1 MDIDKRVQY
10 NDASQ
15 LYLYTVHVIEEINT
29 DLEGITPQ
37 NYAGMEN
44 GLYYQKS
51 VCIGARSAK
60 VNKPPA
66 FLTEPILTSNINGSH
81 TFSFK
86 MPRFYYDL
94 SGNKKNNDL
103 LDYLHNETRLLLQ
116 YYENIVD
123 RNSFNS
129 DGNYIGKDIELE
141 NLFINGQSATVD
153 ENIKTLVFIIKDIKE
168 DITGQFFEFECNDI
182 YINELSKIGTQI
194 VMDTELQN
202 NIGSAQDL
210 IQYVL
215 DESNSDWVFE
225 GIENNSQKGFFNY
238 VEQPI
243 VAARDAEY
251 YWYLFGLNDLQDS
264 TPYLSFYKKN
274 QASPTLDLSKYIDE
288 TTGLFDGGNDFTF
301 YSPIK
306 LTGTNYEIDLNLTKT
321 DYQSITATANNNYIE
336 RVPIT
341 VHSINQSTGA
351 IIVTTMGTLD
361 AKAYYEYHGNFLV
374 AQTKTV
380 YDKYGKQFVTPCHDV
395 LTSRGKKYKN
405 ISYYRKNGYLVTDGG
420 IDNFVSN
427 PNSFS
432 NTNGWTFHT
441 NKVDTKLRVT
451 TTTFKD
457 IKNNETEYS
466 CLELECTPNGS
477 GGDYDSAEVGIT
489 NNLFMDNYAKTQG
502 LIKDETFIFIIK
514 GQYYNSSSGNWDSNF
529 HTQLG
534 AIFIRVFNNLTN
546 FYTTN
551 VEQFTTKSL
560 DVTTVEKTPAGYIY
574 YDNKQKFYWL
584 KFRCPN
590 SYSQTQLQN
599 IAEFKTIKGELQDIT
614 TAGILEQLGLSIR
627 FDMASNY
634 DEGKLRILD
643 VEFFRQNIIKNKEG
657 KDVLILPEPLT
668 WLETDSNKKY
678 VIDKNKLL
686 SNYGTQPYYRYYMA
700 PDTELNYA
708 GQNLND
714 SKGQTKVLKY
724 TCQRKLTDLKTDAG
738 ITLWYLYLIVNKDY
752 YDTVQGTEFNVNLNA
767 SAALN
772 EWNNNVNKNPHILGG
787 YAPKKGKFL
796 TLAPKLLEKYL
807 YKDSAPN
814 LDKFVYSSEL
824 RLYKNP
830 LCEGVIIPDVP
841 GIASFMG
848 IYSKGTYT
856 DENGNE
862 HNDYINLPF
871 AYTIDQI
878 KAKGAGTYLCWD
890 NTFNFENTTSTTLH
904 KYFQPTKSVN
914 NKATCPEDIIYSD
927 IGTVEKDDKYPPIY
941 TTLKIGTVSASNSN
955 AFNIIQKCCETFN
968 CWANFKVELV
978 APSLTAPDK
987 FIMRKSI
994 KLYDQYYTDI
1004 SDKFSFKYQ
1013 NNIDSIKRTVN
1024 SEDITTKTI
1033 VPANNNEY
1041 GKNGFCTIQRS
1052 KYNLSGENFI
1062 YNFKYYIKKKML
1074 DEGTLNRD
1082 MYGRN
1087 EMDILPTNMTFDV
1100 YKKNPDYCQEICD
1113 NFYNNFCID
1122 LKKRIWANNNDLPFG
1137 YIPTLHRINT
1147 KARDIN
1153 DNLGIALTNKNEAY
1167 ASYLVSTEA
1176 ISEGEK
1182 LKAKAEDKL
1191 KQYTA
1196 IDGPKKMQE
1205 IVQGVTSWTPADVLK
1220 MMQELLADTQRFDSI
1235 LETQKAIRLSTKEV
1249 YEKYDREYKMYS
1261 LLAELLEKESIFLQE
1276 TFENKYHLYIQE
1288 GTWTS
1293 EDYYDDDKYY
1303 LDAASVAYTSGFP
1316 KVTYEIAV
1324 EPLINRLGFASFDGS
1339 TLLAAGY
1346 RLEPGH
1352 KTYIEDGDYFKD
1364 ENGNDF
1370 REEVIISETRKY
1382 LDSPENNTITVQNFR
1397 TQFED
1402 LFQRI
1407 AATTANLE
1415 FAQGMYA
1422 RAASLINPD
1431 GSLQPQAVEKTFT
1444 NAKSISLTTDSSVVT
1459 GENGIIATNT
1469 KNPSEQTQLCGSGLR
1484 CTANG
1489 GKTWMTAITGN
1500 GINANAITSGQIA
1513 TDKIFIGDPN
1523 NPQFKWDSEGIT
1535 SFCEGVNSTNNYKYL
1550 NYYKFTRLN
1559 DLGFYGIDQ
1568 VHTSGTTPNNGY
1580 YLRKNVSVNAN
1591 IQESDYMGQTL
1602 GSSNLLLNP
1611 QCIFY
1616 VGWAGFKFKSGNT
1629 TSMEGLY
1636 FDNTN
1641 GLVMRDSGGKQ
1652 RLQMNTSGLVLK
1664 DDDGKQ
1670 RLQIGPLMTKTTG
1683 QGTTQTIYGFAVK
1696 DTGGHPVLFNLAD
1709 ATNSG
1714 IIGITGS
1721 INVLPTNVGYNVN
1734 STLLKMGYTSNKGLG
1749 FNQEVCN
1756 ITTSEVTGTETFL
1769 NPSILELNGK
1779 YSIIGNA
1786 NKEPGVETTFY
1797 QYYTDRTKN
1806 LIGSI
1811 KLSTYKS
1818 AAERYWD
1825 IDKGEDGL
1833 VFTSLGGYTDLTVL
1847 ETTND
1852 ISSSS
1857 YCQWGMRLEHSQG
1870 IYANMSLKKFGTF
1883 FSVNARDELQSMKYI
1898 GTVTLRAFG
1907 GYEKCYYPTLSFVA
1921 MPMAKQKQGCIFTPD
1936 IFVCKGLYSD
1946 NIECEHLLTKSISTG
1961 SSTEYMTISNLSS
1974 SNLCAVNIYSNPQG
1988 ETIYIKDS
1996 ILFGSDPNKKILAN
2010 FSNAYLRGGSVTIYD
2025 NLAFST
2031 DPNHKTV
2038 VDFNNADIKNFT
2050 LANETVADFNN
2061 ANIKNFTLTPGTWAD
2076 LIGSGW
2082 TDPSA
2087 VLVQLSLGNQFALTL
2102 DKKTSIIGIYYKSTP
2117 FITGEY
2123 NSSAKT
2129 ISNVKLGGT
2138 STLA

>member
-1 MDIDKRVQY
+1 MDINKRVQY

-29 DLEGITPQ
+29 DVEGITPQ

-129 DGNYIGKDIELE
+129 DGNYIGKNIELE
-141 NLFINGQSATVD
+141 NLFINDQSATVD
-153 ENIKTLVFIIKDIKE
+153 ENIKTLVFVIKDIKE

-225 GIENNSQKGFFNY
+225 GIEDNSQKGFFNY

-243 VAARDAEY
+243 VAARDLEN

-274 QASPTLDLSKYIDE
+274 QASSTLDLSEYIDE
-288 TTGLFDGGNDFTF
+288 TTGLFDGGSDFTF

-351 IIVTTMGTLD
+351 TIDTTMGTLD

-395 LTSRGKKYKN
+395 LTSNNKKYKN

-432 NTNGWTFHT
+432 NTNGWTFYS
-441 NKVDTKLRVT
+441 NKANTKLQVT

-457 IKNNETEYS
+457 IEYS
-466 CLELECTPNGS
+466 CLELECTPR
-477 GGDYDSAEVGIT
+477 GGGADYNSAEVGIT

-502 LIKDETFIFIIK
+502 LIKGEYFIFVIK
-514 GQYYNSSSGNWDSNF
+514 GQYYSGGTNDKEQWNPDFYNALNRMYVKV
-529 HTQLG
+529 LG
-534 AIFIRVFNNLTN
+534 
-546 FYTTN
+546 
-551 VEQFTTKSL
+551 KSI
-560 DVTTVEKTPAGYIY
+560 E
-574 YDNKQKFYWL
+574 FYWSDTYPL
-584 KFRCPN
+584 NNQVLDANTAPSASIDTLYWDANQQLLWFKTQCPN
-590 SYSQTQLQN
+590 SYSYSQTQLQN
-599 IAEFKTIKGELQDIT
+599 ITEFKTKEGKLDNAT
-614 TAGILEQLGLSIR
+614 TGAILDELGLSIR
-627 FDMASNY
+627 FDVKETY
-634 DEGKLRILD
+634 TKGKLRILD

-657 KDVLILPEPLT
+657 QDVLILPEPLT
-668 WLETDSNKKY
+668 WLKSDNNSDKKY
-678 VIDKNKLL
+678 TIDANKLL

-708 GQNLND
+708 GQNNND
-714 SKGQTKVLKY
+714 PKGQTKVLKY

-752 YDTVQGTEFNVNLNA
+752 YDTVQRTEFNANSNA
-767 SAALN
+767 SAAL
-772 EWNNNVNKNPHILGG
+772 EQWNNNVNIFLHRPGG

-796 TLAPKLLEKYL
+796 TLTPKLLEKYL

-814 LDKFVYSSEL
+814 LDKFVYSDAL

-830 LCEGVIIPDVP
+830 ECKGVIIPDVP

-848 IYSKGTYT
+848 VYSKGTYK

-862 HNDYINLPF
+862 QNDYVNLPF
-871 AYTIDQI
+871 AYTKEQI

-890 NTFNFENTTSTTLH
+890 NNFNFEETTSTTLH
-904 KYFQPTKSVN
+904 KYFQPAKSIN

-1004 SDKFSFKYQ
+1004 SDEFSFKYQ

-1082 MYGRN
+1082 MYGHN
-1087 EMDILPTNMTFDV
+1087 EMDILPANMTFDE
-1100 YKKNPDYCQEICD
+1100 YKNYPDNCQEICD

-1137 YIPTLHRINT
+1137 YIPTLHRINI
-1147 KARDIN
+1147 KAQEVN
-1153 DNLGIALTNKNEAY
+1153 NNLGLALTNRNEAY
-1167 ASYLVSTEA
+1167 ASFLVSSEA
-1176 ISEGEK
+1176 IIAAKEEKEKANEK
-1182 LKAKAEDKL
+1182 LTQYANVGAK
-1191 KQYTA
+1191 
-1196 IDGPKKMQE
+1196 QE
-1205 IVQGVTSWTPADVLK
+1205 LEKIVQDLSTLTSADVYRQLK
-1220 MMQELLADTQRFDSI
+1220 AYSDEVQKFKNI
-1235 LETQKAIRLSTKEV
+1235 IETQEAVRTSTKNL
-1249 YEKYDREYKMYS
+1249 YENYDAQYKYYKII
-1261 LLAELLEKESIFLQE
+1261 AELLEKESLILQD

-1382 LDSPENNTITVQNFR
+1382 LDSPQNNTVTVQNFR

-1431 GSLQPQAVEKTFT
+1431 GSLQPQAIEKTFT

-1469 KNPSEQTQLCGSGLR
+1469 KNPSEQTQFCGSGIR

-1535 SFCEGVNSTNNYKYL
+1535 SFDTYASNGTNYL

-1568 VHTSGTTPNNGY
+1568 VHTGTTSNSY
-1580 YLRKNVSVNAN
+1580 YLRNNVIVNAD
-1591 IQESDYMGQTL
+1591 IQESDYTGET
-1602 GSSNLLLNP
+1602 STSPNLLLNP

-1652 RLQMNTSGLVLK
+1652 RLQ
-1664 DDDGKQ
+1664 
-1670 RLQIGPLMTKTTG
+1670 IGPLTTIRTE

-1696 DTGGHPVLFNLAD
+1696 DGKDHPVLFNLAD
-1709 ATNSG
+1709 ADNSG

-1721 INVLPTNVGYNVN
+1721 INILTTNANYNVT
-1734 STLLKMGYTSNKGLG
+1734 SPLLKIGYTRNRGLE

-1756 ITTSEVTGTETFL
+1756 ITTSTVEQTQKYL
-1769 NPSILELNGK
+1769 NPSILELTGD
-1779 YSIIGNA
+1779 YSIVGNA
-1786 NKEPGVETTFY
+1786 NKKPGVETTFY
-1797 QYYTDRTKN
+1797 QYYTDGNGKN
-1806 LIGSI
+1806 LISSLRI
-1811 KLSTYKS
+1811 SKYNSTTKTES
-1818 AAERYWD
+1818 ERYWD
-1825 IDKGEDGL
+1825 IDDEEHG
-1833 VFTSLGGYTDLTVL
+1833 FAFNSLGGYAELNLL
-1847 ETTND
+1847 ETAVDGSQDTY
-1852 ISSSS
+1852 S
-1857 YCQWGMRLEHSQG
+1857 QWGMRLEHSGG
-1870 IYANMSLKKFGTF
+1870 IHMCISTKELGNF
-1883 FSVNARDELQSMKYI
+1883 FQSNSISELNSMKYF
-1898 GTVTLRAFG
+1898 GTITLRAFG
-1907 GYEKCYYPTLSFVA
+1907 GYDHCYYPTLSFVG
-1921 MPMAKQKQGCIFTPD
+1921 MPTQTEKYGCIFTPD
-1936 IFVCKGLYSD
+1936 IFICKGLYSD
-1946 NIECEHLLTKSISTG
+1946 EIQTKKLSCNEIVDFSQATSVNLGTVTTLNISSLTCNNITCTDSIVVTNTVKTHQLQPSGRNTTVYCADF
-1961 SSTEYMTISNLSS
+1961 SSANFYTTNL
-1974 SNLCAVNIYSNPQG
+1974 YSNPKNTG
-1988 ETIYIKDS
+1988 TIYVQSPITFGTDS
-1996 ILFGSDPNKKILAN
+1996 DKKIAVN
-2010 FSNAYLRGGSVTIYD
+2010 
-2025 NLAFST
+2025 
-2031 DPNHKTV
+2031 
-2038 VDFNNADIKNFT
+2038 FNNAKITGIKINDNFWDT
-2050 LANETVADFNN
+2050 IL
-2061 ANIKNFTLTPGTWAD
+2061 
-2076 LIGSGW
+2076 GS
-2082 TDPSA
+2082 SYK
-2087 VLVQLSLGNQFALTL
+2087 LSLGRGFTLSILDQKDTAYNVALSYLNESLLVGTY
-2102 DKKTSIIGIYYKSTP
+2102 DPKIKKFTSIAFGI
-2117 FITGEY
+2117 
-2123 NSSAKT
+2123 
-2129 ISNVKLGGT
+2129 
-2138 STLA
+2138 

>member
-1 MDIDKRVQY
+1 MDINKRVQY

-29 DLEGITPQ
+29 DVEGITPQ

-129 DGNYIGKDIELE
+129 DGNYIGKNIELE
-141 NLFINGQSATVD
+141 NLFINDQSATVD
-153 ENIKTLVFIIKDIKE
+153 ENIKTLVFVIKDIKE

-225 GIENNSQKGFFNY
+225 GIEDNSQKGFFNY

-243 VAARDAEY
+243 VAARDLEN

-274 QASPTLDLSKYIDE
+274 QASSTLDLSEYIDE
-288 TTGLFDGGNDFTF
+288 TTGLFDGGSDFTF

-351 IIVTTMGTLD
+351 TIDTTMSTLD

-395 LTSRGKKYKN
+395 LTSNNKKYKN

-432 NTNGWTFHT
+432 NTNGWTFYS
-441 NKVDTKLRVT
+441 NKANTKLQVT

-457 IKNNETEYS
+457 IEYS
-466 CLELECTPNGS
+466 CLELECTPR
-477 GGDYDSAEVGIT
+477 GDDADYNSAEVGIT

-502 LIKDETFIFIIK
+502 LIKGEYFIFVIK
-514 GQYYNSSSGNWDSNF
+514 GQYYSGSTNDKEQWNPDFYNALNGMYVKVLSK
-529 HTQLG
+529 L
-534 AIFIRVFNNLTN
+534 IN
-546 FYTTN
+546 FYWSDTN
-551 VEQFTTKSL
+551 PLNNKVL
-560 DVTTVEKTPAGYIY
+560 DATTVPSASIDTLYWDADQQLLWFKT
-574 YDNKQKFYWL
+574 Q
-584 KFRCPN
+584 CPH

-599 IAEFKTIKGELQDIT
+599 ITEFKTKEGKLDNT
-614 TAGILEQLGLSIR
+614 TTGAILNELGLSIR
-627 FDMASNY
+627 FNIDRDY
-634 DEGKLRILD
+634 TKGKLRILD

-657 KDVLILPEPLT
+657 EDILILPEPLT
-668 WLETDSNKKY
+668 WLEIDKDKKY

-752 YDTVQGTEFNVNLNA
+752 YDTVQETEFNANSNA

-772 EWNNNVNKNPHILGG
+772 EWNNNVNIFLHRPGG

-814 LDKFVYSSEL
+814 LDKFVYSDAL

-830 LCEGVIIPDVP
+830 ECKGVIIPDVP

-848 IYSKGTYT
+848 VYSKGTYK

-862 HNDYINLPF
+862 QNDYVNLPF
-871 AYTIDQI
+871 AYTKEQI
-878 KAKGAGTYLCWD
+878 KAKEAGTYLCWD
-890 NTFNFENTTSTTLH
+890 NTFNFEETTSTTLY
-904 KYFQPTKSVN
+904 KYFKPAKSIN

-1004 SDKFSFKYQ
+1004 SDEFSFKYQ

-1087 EMDILPTNMTFDV
+1087 EMDILPANMTFDK
-1100 YKKNPDYCQEICD
+1100 YKNYPDNCQEICD

-1137 YIPTLHRINT
+1137 YIPTLHRINI
-1147 KARDIN
+1147 KAQEVN
-1153 DNLGIALTNKNEAY
+1153 NNLGLALTNRNEAY
-1167 ASYLVSTEA
+1167 ASFLVSSEA
-1176 ISEGEK
+1176 ITAAKEEKEKANEK
-1182 LKAKAEDKL
+1182 LTQYANVGAK
-1191 KQYTA
+1191 
-1196 IDGPKKMQE
+1196 QE
-1205 IVQGVTSWTPADVLK
+1205 LEKIVQDLSTLTSADVYRQLK
-1220 MMQELLADTQRFDSI
+1220 AYSDEVQKFKNI
-1235 LETQKAIRLSTKEV
+1235 IETQEAVRTSTKNL
-1249 YEKYDREYKMYS
+1249 YENYDAQYKYYKII
-1261 LLAELLEKESIFLQE
+1261 AELLEKESLILQD

-1382 LDSPENNTITVQNFR
+1382 LDSPQNNTVTVQNFR

-1469 KNPSEQTQLCGSGLR
+1469 KNPSEQTQFCGSGLR
-1484 CTANG
+1484 CTTNG

-1523 NPQFKWDSEGIT
+1523 NPRFKWDSEGIT
-1535 SFCEGVNSTNNYKYL
+1535 SFDTYAWNGTNYL

-1568 VHTSGTTPNNGY
+1568 VHTGTTSNSY
-1580 YLRKNVSVNAN
+1580 YLRNNVIVNAD
-1591 IQESDYMGQTL
+1591 IQESDYTGET
-1602 GSSNLLLNP
+1602 STSPNLLLNP

-1641 GLVMRDSGGKQ
+1641 GLVMRDSGG
-1652 RLQMNTSGLVLK
+1652 N
-1664 DDDGKQ
+1664 Q
-1670 RLQIGPLMTKTTG
+1670 RLQIGPLTKEDNN
-1683 QGTTQTIYGFAVK
+1683 TIYGFAVK
-1696 DTGGHPVLFNLAD
+1696 DINDHPVLFNLAD
-1709 ATNSG
+1709 ADNSG

-1721 INVLPTNVGYNVN
+1721 INILTTNANYNVT
-1734 STLLKMGYTSNKGLG
+1734 SPLLKMGYTSNRGLE

-1756 ITTSEVTGTETFL
+1756 ITTSTVEQTPKYL
-1769 NPSILELNGK
+1769 NPSILELTGD

-1786 NKEPGVETTFY
+1786 NKKPGVETTFY
-1797 QYYTDRTKN
+1797 QYYTDGNRKN
-1806 LIGSI
+1806 LIGSLKI
-1811 KLSTYKS
+1811 SKYDSTT
-1818 AAERYWD
+1818 ERYWD
-1825 IDKGEDGL
+1825 IINKNEK
-1833 VFTSLGGYTDLTVL
+1833 VAAFNSSGGYAELTLL
-1847 ETTND
+1847 ETVND
-1852 ISSSS
+1852 TSPNS
-1857 YCQWGMRLEHSQG
+1857 YSQWGMRLEHSYG
-1870 IYANMSLKKFGTF
+1870 IHLGMATGQFGSF
-1883 FSVNARDELQSMKYI
+1883 FSTDSFDESYSMKYF
-1898 GTVTLRAFG
+1898 GTITLRAFG
-1907 GYEKCYYPTLSFVA
+1907 GYDHCYYPTLSFVA
-1921 MPMAKQKQGCIFTPD
+1921 MPKDKEKRGCIFTPD
-1936 IFVCKGLYSD
+1936 IFICKGLYSD
-1946 NIECEHLLTKSISTG
+1946 EIQTEKLSCNEIVDFSQATSVNLGTVTTLNISSLTCNNITCTDSIVVTNTVKTHQLQPSGRNT
-1961 SSTEYMTISNLSS
+1961 TVYCAELSS
-1974 SNLCAVNIYSNPQG
+1974 ANFYTTNLYSNPKNTG
-1988 ETIYIKDS
+1988 TIYVQSPIA
-1996 ILFGSDPNKKILAN
+1996 ILNKL
-2010 FSNAYLRGGSVTIYD
+2010 S
-2025 NLAFST
+2025 FST
-2031 DPNHKTV
+2031 DSTKPTTI
-2038 VDFNNADIKNFT
+2038 DFSNTNITNFT
-2050 LANETVADFNN
+2050 LKTNDWN
-2061 ANIKNFTLTPGTWAD
+2061 TLIESSWKDTT
-2076 LIGSGW
+2076 GSK
-2082 TDPSA
+2082 
-2087 VLVQLSLGNQFALTL
+2087 LLSLGHGFTL
-2102 DKKTSIIGIYYKSTP
+2102 SI
-2117 FITGEY
+2117 
-2123 NSSAKT
+2123 NSSTQGSNDLIRLTYKGTSLIQGLYDPDAYE
-2129 ISNVKLGGT
+2129 ISNVILGGK
-2138 STLA
+2138 L

>member
-1 MDIDKRVQY
+1 MDINKRVQY

-29 DLEGITPQ
+29 DVEGITPQ

-66 FLTEPILTSNINGSH
+66 FLTEPILISNINGSH

-123 RNSFNS
+123 GDSFDSN
-129 DGNYIGKDIELE
+129 GNYIGKNIELE
-141 NLFINGQSATVD
+141 DLFINGQSATVD
-153 ENIKTLVFIIKDIKE
+153 ENIKTLVFVIKDIKE

-182 YINELSKIGTQI
+182 YINELSKVGTQI

-225 GIENNSQKGFFNY
+225 GVEDNSQKGFFNY

-243 VAARDAEY
+243 VAARDLEN
-251 YWYLFGLNDLQDS
+251 YWYLFGLNDLQNS

-274 QASPTLDLSKYIDE
+274 IASSTLDLSKYIDE
-288 TTGLFDGGNDFTF
+288 TTGLFDGGDDFTF

-306 LTGTNYEIDLNLTKT
+306 LTGTDYEIDLNLTKT

-336 RVPIT
+336 RVPVT
-341 VHSINQSTGA
+341 VYSVNQETGA
-351 IIVTTMGTLD
+351 IFHTTMSNLD

-395 LTSRGKKYKN
+395 ITSGNKKYKN

-427 PNSFS
+427 PNNFS
-432 NTNGWTFHT
+432 NTNGWTFYT
-441 NKVDTKLRVT
+441 NKANTKLQVT

-457 IKNNETEYS
+457 IEYS
-466 CLELECTPNGS
+466 CLELECTPNG
-477 GGDYDSAEVGIT
+477 GGAAYEYAEVGIT

-502 LIKDETFIFIIK
+502 LIKGEYFIFVIK
-514 GQYYNSSSGNWDSNF
+514 GQYYSGSINDKEQWDPDFYNALNRIYVKV
-529 HTQLG
+529 LG
-534 AIFIRVFNNLTN
+534 KLI
-546 FYTTN
+546 
-551 VEQFTTKSL
+551 E
-560 DVTTVEKTPAGYIY
+560 
-574 YDNKQKFYWL
+574 FYWSDTIPL
-584 KFRCPN
+584 NNNKVLDANTVPSASIDTLYWDANQQLLWFKTQCPSSY

-599 IAEFKTIKGELQDIT
+599 IVEFKTKEGKLDNT
-614 TAGILEQLGLSIR
+614 TTGAILEKLGLSIR
-627 FDMASNY
+627 FDVKSTY
-634 DEGKLRILD
+634 EKGKLRILD

-657 KDVLILPEPLT
+657 QDVLILPEPLM
-668 WLETDSNKKY
+668 WLEIDQDKKY

-700 PDTELNYA
+700 PDTELNYS
-708 GQNLND
+708 GQNNND

-738 ITLWYLYLIVNKDY
+738 ITLWYLYLIVNKEY
-752 YDTVQGTEFNVNLNA
+752 YNTVLNSQFNANINA
-767 SAALN
+767 SAALKD
-772 EWNNNVNKNPHILGG
+772 WNDKVNNYQITGG

-796 TLAPKLLEKYL
+796 TLTPKLLEKYL

-830 LCEGVIIPDVP
+830 ECKGVIIPDVP

-848 IYSKGTYT
+848 TYSKGTYT

-890 NTFNFENTTSTTLH
+890 NTFDFERTTSTTLH
-904 KYFQPTKSVN
+904 KYFKPAKSIN

-968 CWANFKVELV
+968 CWANFKVELI

-1004 SDKFSFKYQ
+1004 SREFSFKYQ

-1087 EMDILPTNMTFDV
+1087 EMDILPNDIPFDD
-1100 YKKNPDYCQEICD
+1100 YKNQLDMCQEKCD
-1113 NFYNNFCID
+1113 NFYNNFCIE

-1137 YIPTLHRINT
+1137 YIPTLHRINI
-1147 KARDIN
+1147 KAQEIN
-1153 DNLGIALTNKNEAY
+1153 NNLGLALTNRNEAY
-1167 ASYLVSTEA
+1167 ASFLVSSEA
-1176 ISEGEK
+1176 ITTATEEK
-1182 LKAKAEDKL
+1182 EKADEKFTQYANVGAKQELEKIVHDLSTLTSADVYRQLKAYSDE
-1191 KQYTA
+1191 
-1196 IDGPKKMQE
+1196 
-1205 IVQGVTSWTPADVLK
+1205 VQK
-1220 MMQELLADTQRFDSI
+1220 FKNI
-1235 LETQKAIRLSTKEV
+1235 IETQEAVRTSTKNL
-1249 YEKYDREYKMYS
+1249 YENYDAQYKYYKII
-1261 LLAELLEKESIFLQE
+1261 AELLEKESLILQD

-1324 EPLINRLGFASFDGS
+1324 EPLINRLGLASFDGS
-1339 TLLAAGY
+1339 TSLARGY

-1382 LDSPENNTITVQNFR
+1382 LDSPENNTVTVQNFR

-1469 KNPSEQTQLCGSGLR
+1469 KNPSEQTQFCGSGLR
-1484 CTANG
+1484 CTTNG
-1489 GKTWMTAITGN
+1489 GKTWMTAVTGN

-1523 NPQFKWDSEGIT
+1523 NPRFKWDSEGIT
-1535 SFCEGVNSTNNYKYL
+1535 SFDIYTQDTIDYL

-1568 VHTSGTTPNNGY
+1568 VHTGTTSNSY

-1591 IQESDYMGQTL
+1591 IQESDYTGNTST
-1602 GSSNLLLNP
+1602 SSNLLLNP

-1652 RLQMNTSGLVLK
+1652 RLQ
-1664 DDDGKQ
+1664 
-1670 RLQIGPLMTKTTG
+1670 IGPLTKENNN
-1683 QGTTQTIYGFAVK
+1683 TIYGFAVK
-1696 DTGGHPVLFNLAD
+1696 DGNDHPVLFNLAD
-1709 ATNSG
+1709 TDNSG

-1721 INVLPTNVGYNVN
+1721 INILPTNANYNVN
-1734 STLLKMGYTSNKGLG
+1734 STLLKMGYTSSTGSDQK
-1749 FNQEVCN
+1749 FYQATIN
-1756 ITTSEVTGTETFL
+1756 IVETGTNYTLSESGTVTF
-1769 NPSILELNGK
+1769 NPEIIQLSGK
-1779 YSIIGNA
+1779 YSIIGNVDWVENVNTNYIQRACYTIDNKPIKAISFFGINKMDNTYSTTGDGYISAMVIPHGTYMEFISYTQSHDDSWFKYGLAIKPAGLLTTATYTGGDTSALMGLAQRGFASGVALQPITCLADA
-1786 NKEPGVETTFY
+1786 NAPF
-1797 QYYTDRTKN
+1797 
-1806 LIGSI
+1806 
-1811 KLSTYKS
+1811 
-1818 AAERYWD
+1818 
-1825 IDKGEDGL
+1825 L
-1833 VFTSLGGYTDLTVL
+1833 VFMGSNNKSQKGYIATEDNFICNELSCKILNSTTVSVTNISATTITTKSLSSGSPSEFLYIPDL
-1847 ETTND
+1847 
-1852 ISSSS
+1852 SS
-1857 YCQWGMRLEHSQG
+1857 YNIKTAVIHNDDKPMTFRSDV
-1870 IYANMSLKKFGTF
+1870 NFG
-1883 FSVNARDELQSMKYI
+1883 AAD
-1898 GTVTLRAFG
+1898 
-1907 GYEKCYYPTLSFVA
+1907 
-1921 MPMAKQKQGCIFTPD
+1921 
-1936 IFVCKGLYSD
+1936 
-1946 NIECEHLLTKSISTG
+1946 
-1961 SSTEYMTISNLSS
+1961 
-1974 SNLCAVNIYSNPQG
+1974 
-1988 ETIYIKDS
+1988 
-1996 ILFGSDPNKKILAN
+1996 KKININ
-2010 FSNAYLRGGSVTIYD
+2010 FSNAATLQGFT
-2025 NLAFST
+2025 NLLWTTST
-2031 DPNHKTV
+2031 DTSTN
-2038 VDFNNADIKNFT
+2038 
-2050 LANETVADFNN
+2050 
-2061 ANIKNFTLTPGTWAD
+2061 
-2076 LIGSGW
+2076 SY
-2082 TDPSA
+2082 
-2087 VLVQLSLGNQFALTL
+2087 TL
-2102 DKKTSIIGIYYKSTP
+2102 DLGHNFSIITTPSGLFLNFYNKS
-2117 FITGEY
+2117 FLAVAY
-2123 NSSAKT
+2123 NSDSITQVVIPKLSA
-2129 ISNVKLGGT
+2129 S
-2138 STLA
+2138 

>member
-1 MDIDKRVQY
+1 MDINKRVQY

-60 VNKPPA
+60 INKPPA

-123 RNSFNS
+123 IDSFDSN
-129 DGNYIGKDIELE
+129 GNYIGKNIELE
-141 NLFINGQSATVD
+141 DLFINGQSATID
-153 ENIKTLVFIIKDIKE
+153 ENIKTLVFVIKDIKE

-225 GIENNSQKGFFNY
+225 GIEDNSQKGFFNY

-243 VAARDAEY
+243 VAARDSEN

-274 QASPTLDLSKYIDE
+274 IPEPTLDLSKYIDE
-288 TTGLFDGGNDFTF
+288 TTGLFDGGDDFTF

-306 LTGTNYEIDLNLTKT
+306 LTGTNYEIDLNLAKT
-321 DYQSITATANNNYIE
+321 VYRSITATANNNYIE
-336 RVPIT
+336 RVPVT
-341 VHSINQSTGA
+341 VHSINQSTGT
-351 IIVTTMGTLD
+351 IIDTTMGTLD

-395 LTSRGKKYKN
+395 LTKDGKKYKN

-427 PNSFS
+427 PNNFS
-432 NTNGWTFHT
+432 NTNGWTFYS
-441 NKVDTKLRVT
+441 NKANTKLQVT

-457 IKNNETEYS
+457 IEYS
-466 CLELECTPNGS
+466 CLELECTPR
-477 GGDYDSAEVGIT
+477 GGGADYNSAEVGIT

-502 LIKDETFIFIIK
+502 LIKGEYFIFVIK
-514 GQYYNSSSGNWDSNF
+514 GQYYSGSTNDKEQWNPDFYNALNGMYVKVLSK
-529 HTQLG
+529 L
-534 AIFIRVFNNLTN
+534 IN
-546 FYTTN
+546 FYWSDTN
-551 VEQFTTKSL
+551 PLNNKVL
-560 DVTTVEKTPAGYIY
+560 DATTVPSASIDTLYWDADQQLLWFKT
-574 YDNKQKFYWL
+574 Q
-584 KFRCPN
+584 CPN

-599 IAEFKTIKGELQDIT
+599 IVEFKTKEGKLLDT
-614 TAGILEQLGLSIR
+614 TTEAILETLGLSIR
-627 FDMASNY
+627 FNIDRDY
-634 DEGKLRILD
+634 TKGKLRILD

-657 KDVLILPEPLT
+657 EDILILPEPLT
-668 WLETDSNKKY
+668 WLEIDKDKKY

-752 YDTVQGTEFNVNLNA
+752 YDTVQRTEFNANSNA

-772 EWNNNVNKNPHILGG
+772 EWNNNVNKYPHIPGG

-814 LDKFVYSSEL
+814 LDKFVYSDAL

-830 LCEGVIIPDVP
+830 ECKGVIIPDVP

-848 IYSKGTYT
+848 VYSKGTYT

-862 HNDYINLPF
+862 QKDYVNLPF
-871 AYTIDQI
+871 AYTEEQI

-890 NTFNFENTTSTTLH
+890 NTFDFENTTSTTLH
-904 KYFQPTKSVN
+904 KYFQPAKSIN

-1004 SDKFSFKYQ
+1004 SREFSFKYQ

-1087 EMDILPTNMTFDV
+1087 EMDILPANIND
-1100 YKKNPDYCQEICD
+1100 YQDDPDNCQKICD

-1137 YIPTLHRINT
+1137 YIPTLHRINI
-1147 KARDIN
+1147 KAQEIN
-1153 DNLGIALTNKNEAY
+1153 NNLGLALTNRNEAY
-1167 ASYLVSTEA
+1167 ASFLVSSEA
-1176 ISEGEK
+1176 ITTAKEEKEKADEK
-1182 LKAKAEDKL
+1182 LTQYANVGAK
-1191 KQYTA
+1191 
-1196 IDGPKKMQE
+1196 QE
-1205 IVQGVTSWTPADVLK
+1205 LEKIVHDLSTLTSADVYRQLK
-1220 MMQELLADTQRFDSI
+1220 AYSDEVQKFKNI
-1235 LETQKAIRLSTKEV
+1235 IETQEAVRTSTKNL
-1249 YEKYDREYKMYS
+1249 YENYDAQYKYYKII
-1261 LLAELLEKESIFLQE
+1261 AELLEKESLILQD

-1324 EPLINRLGFASFDGS
+1324 EPLINNLGFASFDGS
-1339 TLLAAGY
+1339 TSLARGY

-1382 LDSPENNTITVQNFR
+1382 LDSPENNTVTVQNFR

-1431 GSLQPQAVEKTFT
+1431 GSLQPQAIEKTFT

-1469 KNPSEQTQLCGSGLR
+1469 KNPSEQTQFCGSGIR
-1484 CTANG
+1484 CTTNG
-1489 GKTWMTAITGN
+1489 GKTWMTAVTGN

-1523 NPQFKWDSEGIT
+1523 NPRFKWDSEGIT
-1535 SFCEGVNSTNNYKYL
+1535 SFDTYALNGINYL

-1568 VHTSGTTPNNGY
+1568 VHTSGTTTPTNGY
-1580 YLRKNVSVNAN
+1580 YLRDNVIVNAN
-1591 IQESDYMGQTL
+1591 IQESDYTGET
-1602 GSSNLLLNP
+1602 STSPNLLLNP

-1636 FDNTN
+1636 FDNNN
-1641 GLVMRDSGGKQ
+1641 GLVMRDTG
-1652 RLQMNTSGLVLK
+1652 
-1664 DDDGKQ
+1664 GKQ
-1670 RLQIGPLMTKTTG
+1670 RLQIGPLTTKTTE

-1696 DTGGHPVLFNLAD
+1696 DINDHPVLFNLAD

-1721 INVLPTNVGYNVN
+1721 INILTTNANYNVT
-1734 STLLKMGYTSNKGLG
+1734 SPLLKMGYTSNRGLE

-1756 ITTSEVTGTETFL
+1756 ITTSTVTGTQKYL
-1769 NPSILELNGK
+1769 NPSILELTGD
-1779 YSIIGNA
+1779 YSIVGNA
-1786 NKEPGVETTFY
+1786 NKTPGVETTFY
-1797 QYYTDRTKN
+1797 QYYTDGNGKN
-1806 LIGSI
+1806 LIGSLKI
-1811 KLSTYKS
+1811 SKYDST
-1818 AAERYWD
+1818 AERYWD
-1825 IDKGEDGL
+1825 IINENEK
-1833 VFTSLGGYTDLTVL
+1833 VAAFNSSGGYAELTLL
-1847 ETTND
+1847 ETVND
-1852 ISSSS
+1852 TSPNGYS
-1857 YCQWGMRLEHSQG
+1857 QWGMRLEHSQG
-1870 IYANMSLKKFGTF
+1870 IYSGLSTGYFGNF
-1883 FSVNARDELQSMKYI
+1883 FSADSISELDSMKYF
-1898 GTVTLRAFG
+1898 GTITLQAFG
-1907 GYEKCYYPTLSFVA
+1907 GYDHCYYPTLSFVG
-1921 MPMAKQKQGCIFTPD
+1921 MPTQTEKYGCIFTPD
-1936 IFVCKGLYSD
+1936 IFICKGLYSD
-1946 NIECEHLLTKSISTG
+1946 EIQ
-1961 SSTEYMTISNLSS
+1961 TEKLSCSNNLS
-1974 SNLCAVNIYSNPQG
+1974 
-1988 ETIYIKDS
+1988 
-1996 ILFGSDPNKKILAN
+1996 
-2010 FSNAYLRGGSVTIYD
+2010 
-2025 NLAFST
+2025 FST
-2031 DPNHKTV
+2031 DSTKPTTI
-2038 VDFNNADIKNFT
+2038 DFSNTNITNFT
-2050 LANETVADFNN
+2050 LKTNDWN
-2061 ANIKNFTLTPGTWAD
+2061 TLIESSWNDTTGTK
-2076 LIGSGW
+2076 L
-2082 TDPSA
+2082 
-2087 VLVQLSLGNQFALTL
+2087 LSLGHGFTL
-2102 DKKTSIIGIYYKSTP
+2102 SI
-2117 FITGEY
+2117 
-2123 NSSAKT
+2123 NSSTQGSNDLIRLTYKGT
-2129 ISNVKLGGT
+2129 SLIQGLYNPDTYEISNVILGGK
-2138 STLA
+2138 L

>member
-1 MDIDKRVQY
+1 MDINKRVQY

-29 DLEGITPQ
+29 DVEGITPQ

-81 TFSFK
+81 IFSFK

-123 RNSFNS
+123 SDSFDLN
-129 DGNYIGKDIELE
+129 GNYIGKNIELE

-153 ENIKTLVFIIKDIKE
+153 ENIKTLVFVIKDIKE

-225 GIENNSQKGFFNY
+225 GIEDNSQKGFFNY

-243 VAARDAEY
+243 VAARDLEN

-274 QASPTLDLSKYIDE
+274 IPDPTLDLSKYIDE
-288 TTGLFDGGNDFTF
+288 TTGLFDGGDDFTF

-306 LTGTNYEIDLNLTKT
+306 LTGTDYEIDLNLTKT

-336 RVPIT
+336 RVPVT
-341 VHSINQSTGA
+341 VYSINQRTGT
-351 IIVTTMGTLD
+351 IFHTTMSNLD

-395 LTSRGKKYKN
+395 LTKDGKKYKN

-427 PNSFS
+427 PNNFS
-432 NTNGWTFHT
+432 NTNGWTFYS
-441 NKVDTKLRVT
+441 NKANTKLQVT

-457 IKNNETEYS
+457 IEYS
-466 CLELECTPNGS
+466 CLELECAPNG
-477 GGDYDSAEVGIT
+477 GGAAYEYAEVGIT

-502 LIKDETFIFIIK
+502 LIEGEYFIFIIK
-514 GQYYNSSSGNWDSNF
+514 GQYYSGSTDGKEQWDPDFYNALNRMYVKVLGKSIEFYWSDTILLNNKVLDANTVPDANIDTLYWDSNQQLLWF
-529 HTQLG
+529 KTQCP
-534 AIFIRVFNNLTN
+534 
-546 FYTTN
+546 
-551 VEQFTTKSL
+551 
-560 DVTTVEKTPAGYIY
+560 DY
-574 YDNKQKFYWL
+574 Y
-584 KFRCPN
+584 

-599 IAEFKTIKGELQDIT
+599 IAEFKTKEGKLDNT
-614 TAGILEQLGLSIR
+614 TTEAILNKLGLSIR
-627 FDMASNY
+627 FDVKSTY
-634 DEGKLRILD
+634 EKGKLRILD

-657 KDVLILPEPLT
+657 QDVLILPEPLT
-668 WLETDSNKKY
+668 WLEINKDKEY

-700 PDTELNYA
+700 PDTELNYS
-708 GQNLND
+708 GQNNND

-752 YDTVQGTEFNVNLNA
+752 YDTVQKTEFDANSNA
-767 SAALN
+767 SAAL
-772 EWNNNVNKNPHILGG
+772 EQWNNTVNIFLHRPGG

-796 TLAPKLLEKYL
+796 TLTPKLLEKYL

-814 LDKFVYSSEL
+814 LDKFVYSDAL

-830 LCEGVIIPDVP
+830 ECKGVIIPDIP

-848 IYSKGTYT
+848 VYSKGTYT
-856 DENGNE
+856 DKNGNTQ
-862 HNDYINLPF
+862 NDYINLPF

-890 NTFNFENTTSTTLH
+890 DTFNFENTTSTTLH
-904 KYFQPTKSVN
+904 KYFKPAKSIN
-914 NKATCPEDIIYSD
+914 NKAICPEDIIYSD

-941 TTLKIGTVSASNSN
+941 TALKIGTVSASNSN

-1004 SDKFSFKYQ
+1004 SREFSFKYQ

-1074 DEGTLNRD
+1074 DEGALNRD

-1087 EMDILPTNMTFDV
+1087 EMDILPDISFN
-1100 YKKNPDYCQEICD
+1100 DYQNWLDGCQEVCD

-1137 YIPTLHRINT
+1137 YIPTLHRINI
-1147 KARDIN
+1147 KAQEIN
-1153 DNLGIALTNKNEAY
+1153 NNLGLALTNRNEAY
-1167 ASYLVSTEA
+1167 ASFLVSSEA
-1176 ISEGEK
+1176 ITTAKEEKEKANEK
-1182 LKAKAEDKL
+1182 LTQYANVGAKQQLEK
-1191 KQYTA
+1191 
-1196 IDGPKKMQE
+1196 
-1205 IVQGVTSWTPADVLK
+1205 IVHDLSTLTSADVYRQLK
-1220 MMQELLADTQRFDSI
+1220 AYSDEVQKFKNI
-1235 LETQKAIRLSTKEV
+1235 IETQEAVRTSTKNA
-1249 YEKYDREYKMYS
+1249 YENYDAQYKYYKII
-1261 LLAELLEKESIFLQE
+1261 AELLEKESLILQD

-1324 EPLINRLGFASFDGS
+1324 EPLINSLGFASFDGS

-1382 LDSPENNTITVQNFR
+1382 LDSPQNNTVTVQNFR

-1469 KNPSEQTQLCGSGLR
+1469 KNPSEQTQFCGSGLR
-1484 CTANG
+1484 CTTNG

-1523 NPQFKWDSEGIT
+1523 NPRFKWDSEGIT
-1535 SFCEGVNSTNNYKYL
+1535 SFDIYTQDTIDYL

-1568 VHTSGTTPNNGY
+1568 VHTGTTPNSY
-1580 YLRKNVSVNAN
+1580 YLRKNVMVNAT
-1591 IQESDYMGQTL
+1591 IPESAYTSTSNPPKN
-1602 GSSNLLLNP
+1602 SSNLLLNP

-1664 DDDGKQ
+1664 DDYNKQ
-1670 RLQIGPLMTKTTG
+1670 RLQIGPLMTKTTE
-1683 QGTTQTIYGFAVK
+1683 QGTSQTIYGFAVK
-1696 DTGGHPVLFNLAD
+1696 DKDEHPVLFNLAN
-1709 ATNSG
+1709 TSNSG
-1714 IIGITGS
+1714 VIGIMGS
-1721 INVLPTNVGYNVN
+1721 INILKTNANYDVT
-1734 STLLKMGYTSNKGLG
+1734 SPLLKMGYTKDQGLE

-1756 ITTSEVTGTETFL
+1756 ITTSTVTGTKKYL
-1769 NPSILELNGK
+1769 NPSILELTGD

-1786 NKEPGVETTFY
+1786 NKKPGVETTFY
-1797 QYYTDRTKN
+1797 QYYTDGNGKN
-1806 LIGSI
+1806 LIGSLKI
-1811 KLSTYKS
+1811 SKYNSTTKTES
-1818 AAERYWD
+1818 ERYWD
-1825 IDKGEDGL
+1825 IGDKEHGL
-1833 VFTSLGGYTDLTVL
+1833 AFNSLGGYAELNLL
-1847 ETTND
+1847 ETTVD
-1852 ISSSS
+1852 GSQDTYS
-1857 YCQWGMRLEHSQG
+1857 QWGMRLEHSGG
-1870 IYANMSLKKFGTF
+1870 IHLCIGTKELGNF
-1883 FSVNARDELQSMKYI
+1883 FSANSISELDSMKYF
-1898 GTVTLRAFG
+1898 GTITLRAFG
-1907 GYEKCYYPTLSFVA
+1907 GYDHCYYPTLSFVG
-1921 MPMAKQKQGCIFTPD
+1921 MPTQTEKYGCIFTPD
-1936 IFVCKGLYSD
+1936 IFICKGLYSD
-1946 NIECEHLLTKSISTG
+1946 EIQTKKISCNGNKGTIYVQSPITFGTDSNKKIAVNFNNAEITG
-1961 SSTEYMTISNLSS
+1961 IKINDNFWDPILSS
-1974 SNLCAVNIYSNPQG
+1974 SYKLSLGRGFTLSIIDQ
-1988 ETIYIKDS
+1988 KDTAYNVA
-1996 ILFGSDPNKKILAN
+1996 LNYLNATLLVGTYDP
-2010 FSNAYLRGGSVTIYD
+2010 G
-2025 NLAFST
+2025 
-2031 DPNHKTV
+2031 
-2038 VDFNNADIKNFT
+2038 IKNFT
-2050 LANETVADFNN
+2050 
-2061 ANIKNFTLTPGTWAD
+2061 
-2076 LIGSGW
+2076 
-2082 TDPSA
+2082 
-2087 VLVQLSLGNQFALTL
+2087 
-2102 DKKTSIIGIYYKSTP
+2102 SIAFGI
-2117 FITGEY
+2117 
-2123 NSSAKT
+2123 
-2129 ISNVKLGGT
+2129 
-2138 STLA
+2138 

>member
-1 MDIDKRVQY
+1 MDINKRVQY

-51 VCIGARSAK
+51 ICIGARSAK

-123 RNSFNS
+123 SDSFDSN
-129 DGNYIGKDIELE
+129 DNYTGKNIELE
-141 NLFINGQSATVD
+141 NLFINGQSAKVN
-153 ENIKTLVFIIKDIKE
+153 ENIKTLVFVIKDIKE

-225 GIENNSQKGFFNY
+225 GIEDNSQKGFFNY

-243 VAARDAEY
+243 VAARDSENC
-251 YWYLFGLNDLQDS
+251 WYLFGLNDLQDS

-274 QASPTLDLSKYIDE
+274 IPDPTLDLSKYIDE
-288 TTGLFDGGNDFTF
+288 TTGLFDGGSDFTF

-306 LTGTNYEIDLNLTKT
+306 LTGTDYEIDLNLTKT

-336 RVPIT
+336 RVPVT
-341 VHSINQSTGA
+341 VYSVNQVTGA
-351 IIVTTMGTLD
+351 IFHTTMSNLD

-395 LTSRGKKYKN
+395 LTSGNKKYKN

-427 PNSFS
+427 PNNFS
-432 NTNGWTFHT
+432 NTNGWTFYT
-441 NKVDTKLRVT
+441 NKANTKLQVT

-457 IKNNETEYS
+457 IEYS
-466 CLELECTPNGS
+466 CLELECTPNG
-477 GGDYDSAEVGIT
+477 GGAAYEYAEVGIT

-502 LIKDETFIFIIK
+502 LIEGEYFIFVIK
-514 GQYYNSSSGNWDSNF
+514 GQYYSGTTDGKEQWDP
-529 HTQLG
+529 
-534 AIFIRVFNNLTN
+534 N
-546 FYTTN
+546 FYN
-551 VEQFTTKSL
+551 VLNRMYVKVLGKSIEFYWSDTYPL
-560 DVTTVEKTPAGYIY
+560 
-574 YDNKQKFYWL
+574 NKQVLDANTVPKASIDTLYWDANQQL
-584 KFRCPN
+584 LWFKTQCPSSY

-599 IAEFKTIKGELQDIT
+599 IVEFKTKEGKLDNT
-614 TAGILEQLGLSIR
+614 TTGAILDKLGLSIR
-627 FDMASNY
+627 FDVKSTY
-634 DEGKLRILD
+634 EKGKLRILD

-657 KDVLILPEPLT
+657 QDVLILPEPLT
-668 WLETDSNKKY
+668 WLEIDQDKKY

-700 PDTELNYA
+700 PDTELNYS
-708 GQNLND
+708 GQNNND

-738 ITLWYLYLIVNKDY
+738 ITLWYLYLIVNKEY
-752 YDTVQGTEFNVNLNA
+752 YKTVLNSQFNANINA
-767 SAALN
+767 SAALKD
-772 EWNNNVNKNPHILGG
+772 WNDKVNKNYHITGG

-796 TLAPKLLEKYL
+796 TLTPKLLEKYL

-830 LCEGVIIPDVP
+830 ECKGVIIPDVP

-848 IYSKGTYT
+848 TYSKGTYT

-890 NTFNFENTTSTTLH
+890 NTFDFERTTSTTLH
-904 KYFQPTKSVN
+904 KYFKPAKSIN

-927 IGTVEKDDKYPPIY
+927 IGTVEKNDKYPPIY

-1004 SDKFSFKYQ
+1004 SNKFSFKYQ

-1087 EMDILPTNMTFDV
+1087 EMDILPKDIPFDD
-1100 YKKNPDYCQEICD
+1100 YKNQLDMCQEKCN

-1137 YIPTLHRINT
+1137 YIPTLHRINI
-1147 KARDIN
+1147 KAQEIN
-1153 DNLGIALTNKNEAY
+1153 NNLSLALTNRNEAY
-1167 ASYLVSTEA
+1167 ASFLVSSEA
-1176 ISEGEK
+1176 ITTATEEK
-1182 LKAKAEDKL
+1182 KKADEKFTQYANVGAKQELEKIVQDLSTLTSADVYRQLKAYYDE
-1191 KQYTA
+1191 
-1196 IDGPKKMQE
+1196 
-1205 IVQGVTSWTPADVLK
+1205 VQKFKD
-1220 MMQELLADTQRFDSI
+1220 I
-1235 LETQKAIRLSTKEV
+1235 IETQEAVRTSTKTV
-1249 YEKYDREYKMYS
+1249 YEDYDAQYKYYKII
-1261 LLAELLEKESIFLQE
+1261 AELLEKESLILQD

-1324 EPLINRLGFASFDGS
+1324 EPLINKFGFASFDGS
-1339 TLLAAGY
+1339 ALLAAGY

-1352 KTYIEDGDYFKD
+1352 KTYIEDSDYFKD

-1370 REEVIISETRKY
+1370 REEVIISETAKY
-1382 LDSPENNTITVQNFR
+1382 LDSPEKNTITVQNFR

-1469 KNPSEQTQLCGSGLR
+1469 KNPSEQTQFCGSGIR
-1484 CTANG
+1484 CTTNG

-1535 SFCEGVNSTNNYKYL
+1535 SFDIHSSNGINYL

-1559 DLGFYGIDQ
+1559 NLGFYGIDQ
-1568 VHTSGTTPNNGY
+1568 VHTSNTTPSY
-1580 YLRKNVSVNAN
+1580 YLKDNVIVNAS
-1591 IQESDYMGQTL
+1591 IDEDDYTGKKPV
-1602 GSSNLLLNP
+1602 SPSKSPNLLLNP

-1641 GLVMRDSGGKQ
+1641 GLVMRDTGG
-1652 RLQMNTSGLVLK
+1652 N
-1664 DDDGKQ
+1664 Q
-1670 RLQIGPLMTKTTG
+1670 RLQIGPLTG
-1683 QGTTQTIYGFAVK
+1683 EGNNTIYGFAVK
-1696 DTGGHPVLFNLAD
+1696 DKADHPVLFNLAD
-1709 ATNSG
+1709 ADNSG

-1721 INVLPTNVGYNVN
+1721 INILPTEAGYNVN
-1734 STLLKMGYTSNKGLG
+1734 STLLKMGYTSSTGKDEKFYQATINIVEAEANYTLSESGTVT
-1749 FNQEVCN
+1749 FNPEIIQL
-1756 ITTSEVTGTETFL
+1756 S
-1769 NPSILELNGK
+1769 GK
-1779 YSIIGNA
+1779 YSIIGNVDWMENVNTNYIQRA
-1786 NKEPGVETTFY
+1786 C
-1797 QYYTDRTKN
+1797 YT
-1806 LIGSI
+1806 
-1811 KLSTYKS
+1811 
-1818 AAERYWD
+1818 
-1825 IDKGEDGL
+1825 ID
-1833 VFTSLGGYTDLTVL
+1833 
-1847 ETTND
+1847 
-1852 ISSSS
+1852 
-1857 YCQWGMRLEHSQG
+1857 
-1870 IYANMSLKKFGTF
+1870 
-1883 FSVNARDELQSMKYI
+1883 
-1898 GTVTLRAFG
+1898 
-1907 GYEKCYYPTLSFVA
+1907 
-1921 MPMAKQKQGCIFTPD
+1921 
-1936 IFVCKGLYSD
+1936 
-1946 NIECEHLLTKSISTG
+1946 
-1961 SSTEYMTISNLSS
+1961 
-1974 SNLCAVNIYSNPQG
+1974 
-1988 ETIYIKDS
+1988 
-1996 ILFGSDPNKKILAN
+1996 NKKIKAISFFGINKMDSNYETNEEGYLSQMIIPHGTYMELIGYTQSHDENWFKYGLMIKPAGLLTVASYTGGNTSALARLAMKGYASGVALQPVTCLASSKSPFLIFMGSNNDTDKGYIATEDNFICNELACKTLNVYDKIDFSTLTVSTYLKVNTIYPATEGGYVYIGDINNYNLKTAIIHNDNSTVNFRSDVNFGAADKKININ
-2010 FSNAYLRGGSVTIYD
+2010 FSNVATLQGFT
-2025 NLAFST
+2025 NLLWTTST
-2031 DPNHKTV
+2031 DTSTN
-2038 VDFNNADIKNFT
+2038 
-2050 LANETVADFNN
+2050 
-2061 ANIKNFTLTPGTWAD
+2061 
-2076 LIGSGW
+2076 SY
-2082 TDPSA
+2082 
-2087 VLVQLSLGNQFALTL
+2087 TL
-2102 DKKTSIIGIYYKSTP
+2102 DLGHNFSITTTPSGLFLNFYNKS
-2117 FITGEY
+2117 FLAVAY
-2123 NSSAKT
+2123 NSGSITQVIIPKLSA
-2129 ISNVKLGGT
+2129 S
-2138 STLA
+2138 

>member
-1 MDIDKRVQY
+1 MDINKRVQY

-60 VNKPPA
+60 INKPPA

-123 RNSFNS
+123 SDSFNS
-129 DGNYIGKDIELE
+129 DGNYIGKNIELE
-141 NLFINGQSATVD
+141 NLFINGQSAKVD
-153 ENIKTLVFIIKDIKE
+153 EDIKTLVFVIKDIKE

-225 GIENNSQKGFFNY
+225 GIEDNSQKGFFNY

-243 VAARDAEY
+243 VAARDSAD

-274 QASPTLDLSKYIDE
+274 QATPTLDLSIYIDE
-288 TTGLFDGGNDFTF
+288 TTGLFDGGSDFTF

-306 LTGTNYEIDLNLTKT
+306 LTGTDYEIDLNLAKT
-321 DYQSITATANNNYIE
+321 VYQSITATANNNYIE
-336 RVPIT
+336 RIPVT
-341 VHSINQSTGA
+341 VYSVNQVTGA
-351 IIVTTMGTLD
+351 IFHTTMSNLD

-395 LTSRGKKYKN
+395 LTSGNKKYKN

-432 NTNGWTFHT
+432 NTNGWTFYS
-441 NKVDTKLRVT
+441 NNPNSKLQVT

-457 IKNNETEYS
+457 IEYS
-466 CLELECTPNGS
+466 CLELECTPR
-477 GGDYDSAEVGIT
+477 GGGADYNSAEVGIT

-502 LIKDETFIFIIK
+502 LIKGEYFIFVIK
-514 GQYYNSSSGNWDSNF
+514 GQYYSGSTNDKEQWNPDFYNALNGMYVKVLSK
-529 HTQLG
+529 L
-534 AIFIRVFNNLTN
+534 IN
-546 FYTTN
+546 FYWSDTN
-551 VEQFTTKSL
+551 PLNNKVL
-560 DVTTVEKTPAGYIY
+560 DATTVPSASIDILYWDADQQLLWFKT
-574 YDNKQKFYWL
+574 Q
-584 KFRCPN
+584 CPN

-599 IAEFKTIKGELQDIT
+599 ITEFKTKEGKLDNT
-614 TAGILEQLGLSIR
+614 TTGAILNQLGLSIR
-627 FDMASNY
+627 FNIDRDY
-634 DEGKLRILD
+634 TKGKLRILD

-657 KDVLILPEPLT
+657 EDILILPEPLT
-668 WLETDSNKKY
+668 WLEIDKDKKY
-678 VIDKNKLL
+678 VIDRNKLL

-752 YDTVQGTEFNVNLNA
+752 YDTVQRTEFNANSNA

-772 EWNNNVNKNPHILGG
+772 EWNNNVNKYPHIPGG

-814 LDKFVYSSEL
+814 LDKFVYSDAL

-830 LCEGVIIPDVP
+830 ECKGVIIPDVP

-848 IYSKGTYT
+848 VYSKGTYT
-856 DENGNE
+856 DKNGNTQ
-862 HNDYINLPF
+862 NDYINLPF

-904 KYFQPTKSVN
+904 KYFQPAKSIN

-978 APSLTAPDK
+978 APSLTAPDR

-1004 SDKFSFKYQ
+1004 SDEFSFKYQ

-1087 EMDILPTNMTFDV
+1087 EMDILPANMTFDE
-1100 YKKNPDYCQEICD
+1100 YKKNPDNCQEICD

-1137 YIPTLHRINT
+1137 YIPTLHRINI
-1147 KARDIN
+1147 KAQEVN
-1153 DNLGIALTNKNEAY
+1153 NNLGLALTNRNEAY
-1167 ASYLVSTEA
+1167 ASFLVSSEA
-1176 ISEGEK
+1176 ITAAKEEKEKANEK
-1182 LKAKAEDKL
+1182 LTQYANVGAK
-1191 KQYTA
+1191 
-1196 IDGPKKMQE
+1196 QE
-1205 IVQGVTSWTPADVLK
+1205 LEKIVQDLSTLTSADVYRQLK
-1220 MMQELLADTQRFDSI
+1220 AYSDEVQKFKNI
-1235 LETQKAIRLSTKEV
+1235 IETQEAVRTSTKNL
-1249 YEKYDREYKMYS
+1249 YENYDAQYKYYKII
-1261 LLAELLEKESIFLQE
+1261 AELLEKESLILQD

-1316 KVTYEIAV
+1316 KVTYEISV
-1324 EPLINRLGFASFDGS
+1324 EPLINSLGFASFDGS

-1382 LDSPENNTITVQNFR
+1382 LDSPENNTVTVQNFR

-1469 KNPSEQTQLCGSGLR
+1469 KNPSEQTQFCGSGLR
-1484 CTANG
+1484 CTTNG
-1489 GKTWMTAITGN
+1489 GKTWMTAVTGN

-1523 NPQFKWDSEGIT
+1523 NPRFKWDSEGIT
-1535 SFCEGVNSTNNYKYL
+1535 SFDTYTLNGTNYL

-1568 VHTSGTTPNNGY
+1568 VHTSGTTKPTNGY
-1580 YLRKNVSVNAN
+1580 YLRDNVIVNAG
-1591 IQESDYMGQTL
+1591 IGEDDYTGET
-1602 GSSNLLLNP
+1602 STSPNLLLNP

-1652 RLQMNTSGLVLK
+1652 RLQ
-1664 DDDGKQ
+1664 
-1670 RLQIGPLMTKTTG
+1670 IGPLTG
-1683 QGTTQTIYGFAVK
+1683 EGNNTIYGFAVK
-1696 DTGGHPVLFNLAD
+1696 DKADHPVLFNLAD
-1709 ATNSG
+1709 VDNSG

-1721 INVLPTNVGYNVN
+1721 INILPTNANYNVN
-1734 STLLKMGYTSNKGLG
+1734 STLLKMGYTS
-1749 FNQEVCN
+1749 
-1756 ITTSEVTGTETFL
+1756 
-1769 NPSILELNGK
+1769 
-1779 YSIIGNA
+1779 
-1786 NKEPGVETTFY
+1786 
-1797 QYYTDRTKN
+1797 
-1806 LIGSI
+1806 
-1811 KLSTYKS
+1811 
-1818 AAERYWD
+1818 
-1825 IDKGEDGL
+1825 
-1833 VFTSLGGYTDLTVL
+1833 
-1847 ETTND
+1847 
-1852 ISSSS
+1852 
-1857 YCQWGMRLEHSQG
+1857 
-1870 IYANMSLKKFGTF
+1870 
-1883 FSVNARDELQSMKYI
+1883 
-1898 GTVTLRAFG
+1898 
-1907 GYEKCYYPTLSFVA
+1907 
-1921 MPMAKQKQGCIFTPD
+1921 
-1936 IFVCKGLYSD
+1936 
-1946 NIECEHLLTKSISTG
+1946 STG
-1961 SSTEYMTISNLSS
+1961 SSQTFYQDTIVSS
-1974 SNLCAVNIYSNPQG
+1974 SSGDGYTLNQSNTVTFNPEIIQLSGDYGIIGNVDWQKDVNTNYIQRACYTINGKDTKAISFFGINKIDSTYTTG
-1988 ETIYIKDS
+1988 EGYLSQTIMPY
-1996 ILFGSDPNKKILAN
+1996 
-2010 FSNAYLRGGSVTIYD
+2010 
-2025 NLAFST
+2025 
-2031 DPNHKTV
+2031 
-2038 VDFNNADIKNFT
+2038 
-2050 LANETVADFNN
+2050 
-2061 ANIKNFTLTPGTWAD
+2061 GTYME
-2076 LIGSGW
+2076 LIGYTQSHDEKWFKYG
-2082 TDPSA
+2082 
-2087 VLVQLSLGNQFALTL
+2087 LTIKPAGL
-2102 DKKTSIIGIYYKSTP
+2102 LT
-2117 FITGEY
+2117 
-2123 NSSAKT
+2123 
-2129 ISNVKLGGT
+2129 NVINAGSPT
-2138 STLA
+2138 STLAGLALKGFASGVALQPITCLASSKTPFLIFTSSSNETGKGYIATEDNFICNELACNVLDVSKIQNGNSTVTFGSDVIFGTSDNKININFSNVATLQGFTNLLWTTSTDTSTNSYKLDLGHNFSIITTPSGLFLNFYNKSFLAVAYNSDSITQVIIPKLSAS

>member
-1 MDIDKRVQY
+1 MDINKRVQY

-51 VCIGARSAK
+51 ICIGARSAK

-123 RNSFNS
+123 SDSFNS
-129 DGNYIGKDIELE
+129 DGNYIGKNIELE
-141 NLFINGQSATVD
+141 NLFINGQSAKVD
-153 ENIKTLVFIIKDIKE
+153 EDIKTLVFVIKDIKE

-225 GIENNSQKGFFNY
+225 GIEDNSQKGFFNY

-243 VAARDAEY
+243 VAARDSEN

-274 QASPTLDLSKYIDE
+274 RATPTLDLSTYIDE
-288 TTGLFDGGNDFTF
+288 TTGLFDGGSDFTF

-306 LTGTNYEIDLNLTKT
+306 LTGTDYEIDLNLTKT
-321 DYQSITATANNNYIE
+321 DYQSITATANNNYTE
-336 RVPIT
+336 RVPVT
-341 VHSINQSTGA
+341 VYSVNQETGA
-351 IIVTTMGTLD
+351 IFHTTMSNLD

-395 LTSRGKKYKN
+395 LTSGNKKYKN

-427 PNSFS
+427 PNNFS
-432 NTNGWTFHT
+432 NTNGWTFYS
-441 NKVDTKLRVT
+441 NKANTKLQVT

-457 IKNNETEYS
+457 IEYS
-466 CLELECTPNGS
+466 CLELECTPT
-477 GGDYDSAEVGIT
+477 GGADYNSAEVGIT

-502 LIKDETFIFIIK
+502 LIKGEYFIFVIK
-514 GQYYNSSSGNWDSNF
+514 GQYYSGSTDDKEQWDPNF
-529 HTQLG
+529 YNVLNRMYVKVLGKSIEFYWSDTYPLNKQVLG
-534 AIFIRVFNNLTN
+534 ANTASSASIDTLYWDANQQLLWF
-546 FYTTN
+546 
-551 VEQFTTKSL
+551 
-560 DVTTVEKTPAGYIY
+560 KTQCPDY
-574 YDNKQKFYWL
+574 Y
-584 KFRCPN
+584 

-599 IAEFKTIKGELQDIT
+599 IAEFKNKEGKLLDT
-614 TAGILEQLGLSIR
+614 TTKAILDELGLSIR
-627 FDMASNY
+627 FDVKSTY
-634 DEGKLRILD
+634 EKGKLRILD

-657 KDVLILPEPLT
+657 QDVLILPEPLT
-668 WLETDSNKKY
+668 WLEIDQDKKY

-700 PDTELNYA
+700 PDTELNYS
-708 GQNLND
+708 GQNNND

-752 YDTVQGTEFNVNLNA
+752 YDTVQSTEFDANSNA
-767 SAALN
+767 SAAL
-772 EWNNNVNKNPHILGG
+772 EQWNNNVNIFRHRPGG

-796 TLAPKLLEKYL
+796 TVTPKLLEKYL

-830 LCEGVIIPDVP
+830 ECKGVIIPDVP

-848 IYSKGTYT
+848 VYSKGTYT
-856 DENGNE
+856 DGNGNTQK
-862 HNDYINLPF
+862 DYINLPF
-871 AYTIDQI
+871 AYTKEQI

-890 NTFNFENTTSTTLH
+890 NTFNFEETTSTTLH
-904 KYFQPTKSVN
+904 KYFKPAKSIN

-1004 SDKFSFKYQ
+1004 SREFSFKYQ

-1087 EMDILPTNMTFDV
+1087 EMDILPNDIPFDD
-1100 YKKNPDYCQEICD
+1100 YKNQLDNCQEKCD

-1122 LKKRIWANNNDLPFG
+1122 LKRRIWANNNDLPFG
-1137 YIPTLHRINT
+1137 YIPTLHRINI
-1147 KARDIN
+1147 KAQEIN
-1153 DNLGIALTNKNEAY
+1153 NNLGLALTNRNEAY
-1167 ASYLVSTEA
+1167 ASFLVSSEA
-1176 ISEGEK
+1176 ITTAKEEKEKADEK
-1182 LKAKAEDKL
+1182 LTQYANVGAK
-1191 KQYTA
+1191 
-1196 IDGPKKMQE
+1196 QE
-1205 IVQGVTSWTPADVLK
+1205 LEKIVHDLSTLTSADVYRQLK
-1220 MMQELLADTQRFDSI
+1220 AYSDEVQKFKNI
-1235 LETQKAIRLSTKEV
+1235 IETQEAVRTSTKNL
-1249 YEKYDREYKMYS
+1249 YEDYDAQYKYYKII
-1261 LLAELLEKESIFLQE
+1261 AELLEKESLILQD

-1324 EPLINRLGFASFDGS
+1324 EPLINNLGFASFDGS
-1339 TLLAAGY
+1339 TSLARGY

-1382 LDSPENNTITVQNFR
+1382 LDSPENNTVTVQNFR

-1469 KNPSEQTQLCGSGLR
+1469 KNPSEQTQFCGSGLR
-1484 CTANG
+1484 CTTNG

-1523 NPQFKWDSEGIT
+1523 NPRFKWDSEGIT
-1535 SFCEGVNSTNNYKYL
+1535 SFDIYTQDTIDYL

-1568 VHTSGTTPNNGY
+1568 AHTGTTANSY
-1580 YLRKNVSVNAN
+1580 YLRKNVMVNAT
-1591 IQESDYMGQTL
+1591 IPESAYT
-1602 GSSNLLLNP
+1602 STSNPPKNSPNLLLNP

-1652 RLQMNTSGLVLK
+1652 RLQ
-1664 DDDGKQ
+1664 
-1670 RLQIGPLMTKTTG
+1670 IGPLTG
-1683 QGTTQTIYGFAVK
+1683 EGNNTIYGFAVK
-1696 DTGGHPVLFNLAD
+1696 DKADHPVLFNLAD
-1709 ATNSG
+1709 ADNSG

-1721 INVLPTNVGYNVN
+1721 INILPTNANYNVN
-1734 STLLKMGYTSNKGLG
+1734 STLLKMGYTSNRGLE

-1756 ITTSEVTGTETFL
+1756 ITTSTVTGTQKYL
-1769 NPSILELNGK
+1769 NPSILELTGD
-1779 YSIIGNA
+1779 YSIVGNA
-1786 NKEPGVETTFY
+1786 NKKPGVETTFY
-1797 QYYTDRTKN
+1797 QYYTDGNKKN
-1806 LIGSI
+1806 LIGSLKI
-1811 KLSTYKS
+1811 SKYDS
-1818 AAERYWD
+1818 ATERYWD
-1825 IDKGEDGL
+1825 IINENEKVTAFNSSGGYAELNLLETAND
-1833 VFTSLGGYTDLTVL
+1833 TSLNGY
-1847 ETTND
+1847 
-1852 ISSSS
+1852 S
-1857 YCQWGMRLEHSQG
+1857 QWGMRLEHSQG
-1870 IYANMSLKKFGTF
+1870 LYSGLSTGYFGNF
-1883 FSVNARDELQSMKYI
+1883 FSANSISELDSMKYF
-1898 GTVTLRAFG
+1898 GTITLRAFG
-1907 GYEKCYYPTLSFVA
+1907 GYDHCYYPTLSFIA
-1921 MPMAKQKQGCIFTPD
+1921 MPKDKEKHGCIFTPD
-1936 IFVCKGLYSD
+1936 IFICKGLYSD
-1946 NIECEHLLTKSISTG
+1946 EIQTKKLSCSDNLSFSTKSDEPTAI
-1961 SSTEYMTISNLSS
+1961 
-1974 SNLCAVNIYSNPQG
+1974 
-1988 ETIYIKDS
+1988 D
-1996 ILFGSDPNKKILAN
+1996 
-2010 FSNAYLRGGSVTIYD
+2010 FSNTNI
-2025 NLAFST
+2025 T
-2031 DPNHKTV
+2031 
-2038 VDFNNADIKNFT
+2038 NFT
-2050 LANETVADFNN
+2050 LKTNDWN
-2061 ANIKNFTLTPGTWAD
+2061 TLIESSWNDTTGTK
-2076 LIGSGW
+2076 L
-2082 TDPSA
+2082 
-2087 VLVQLSLGNQFALTL
+2087 LSLGHGFTL
-2102 DKKTSIIGIYYKSTP
+2102 SI
-2117 FITGEY
+2117 
-2123 NSSAKT
+2123 NSSTQGSNDLIRLTYKGT
-2129 ISNVKLGGT
+2129 SLIQGLYNPDTYEISNVILGGK
-2138 STLA
+2138 L